1 MEEKNN
7 VFDIAS
13 LFCLPSV
20 IRMGNG
26 LTERNLQE
34 HVKFFQ
40 DKLVGLPSRL
50 PSIYSCFRCFANEM
64 SIEFEHLFQH
74 VPQ

>member
-1 MEEKNN
+1 MEEKKN
-7 VFDIAS
+7 VFDKAS

-20 IRMGNG
+20 IRMRNG
-26 LTERNLQE
+26 LTEKNLQQ
-34 HVKFFQ
+34 HVKYFR

-50 PSIYSCFRCFANEM
+50 PSIYSCFRYFANEV
-64 SIEFEHLFQH
+64 SIELVHLFQH